1 LREHITKKVSTH
13 LFEDLRADGRATQ
26 RQEIVDRKREISVVD
41 LG

>member
-13 LFEDLRADGRATQ
+13 LFEDLRADGRASK
-26 RQEIVDRKREISVVD
+26 RQEIIDRKRKISVVD